1 MTTVSTVLNLAL
13 KDAQVLG
20 EGNTASA
27 ETTADALETL
37 TEMLALWQIERMYV
51 YAQKDDSFVPTG
63 AQSYTVGTGGVVNIT
78 RPVKIDAAYWNYNGS
93 DIPIEILT
101 SFEDYEYII
110 TKTLVSNPNV
120 MFYQPSYP
128 LGTLYLYPQ
137 PNNGTV
143 HLVTRVQLPVPA
155 ATTDTLTIPPE
166 YVLPIRASLAEML
179 CATFQT
185 KLSPDIAALAARSRK
200 VLKRNNLR
208 INELSMPPSIMR
220 RNRSNIITGP

>member
-13 KDAQVLG
+13 KDAQVIG
-20 EGNTASA
+20 EGDTASA

-37 TEMLALWQIERMYV
+37 SEMLALWQIERMYV

-63 AQSYTVGTGGVVNIT
+63 AQSYTVGSGGVVDIT

-110 TKTLVSNPNV
+110 TKTFVSNPNV
-120 MFYQPSYP
+120 MFYLPSYP

-143 HLVTRVQLPVPA
+143 HLVTRVQLPIPA
-155 ATTDTLTIPPE
+155 TTTDTLTLPPE

-179 CATFQT
+179 CATFHT
-185 KLSPDIAALAARSRK
+185 PLSPDIASLAARSRK

-208 INELSMPPSIMR
+208 INELSMPAAVMPR
-220 RNRSNIITGP
+220 HRYNIITGQ